1 MAATIK
7 DVAREAGVS
16 VATVSR
22 VLNGSATVRDNTRKV
37 VLRIA
42 KSLQYVP
49 NATAQSLIRSRTM
62 TLGVILPDV
71 YGEFFSEILRGV
83 DRVARDAQYHLLVSC
98 SHSDPG
104 ELVTAVRA
112 MLGRVDGLVVMTPH
126 VRVQRLQAA
135 LPTGLPAILMGQA
148 ADGHVLPAVGFDNM
162 EGARLAV
169 SHFLALGH
177 ARIGMVQ
184 GPVGNADAEARARG
198 YVQTMEAAGGTP
210 LFFQGD
216 FTESCGKAVLD
227 AWLTLPDRP
236 TALFCANDS
245 MALGLMLA
253 AREAGISIPQDL
265 ALIGFDGLALGRYVT
280 PALTTIEVPMVDLGT
295 IACTRLLQRL
305 AGHENGSTTAED
317 VRLPVS
323 LAVRGSCGAS
333 QHFSSPKHSQLP

>member
-22 VLNGSATVRDNTRKV
+22 VLNGSTTVRDNTRKA

-42 KSLQYVP
+42 KSMQYVP

-83 DRVARDAQYHLLVSC
+83 DRVARDAEYHLLVSC

-126 VRVQRLQAA
+126 VRVQRLQSA
-135 LPTGLPAILMGQA
+135 LPSGLPAILMGQA
-148 ADGHVLPAVGFDNM
+148 VDGHAFPAVGFDNA

-177 ARIGMVQ
+177 TALGIVQ
-184 GPVGNADAEARARG
+184 GPAGNADAESRERG
-198 YVQTMEAAGGTP
+198 FTQTVEAAGLIP
-210 LFFQGD
+210 HYYKGD
-216 FTESCGKAVLD
+216 FTESCGRDVLRQ
-227 AWLTLPDRP
+227 WLAQPDRP
-236 TALFCANDS
+236 SALFCANDS

-253 AREAGISIPQDL
+253 AREEGLRIPEDL

-295 IACTRLLQRL
+295 IACTRLVQRL
-305 AGHENGSTTAED
+305 AGHENGATTAED
-317 VRLPVS
+317 VRLPVN

-333 QHFSSPKHSQLP
+333 QHLSSPKHTSLP